1 VLENALNAALKSAR
15 EFYEKCRQ
23 FYFDA
28 LFSSQLESTRIKR
41 GTGFA

>member
-15 EFYEKCRQ
+15 KFYEKCRQ

-28 LFSSQLESTRIKR
+28 FLLTPTAIR
-41 GTGFA
+41 GA